1 MEVFC
6 SCYVYTNCGAIVVI
20 ASTTYIAIVELFDE
34 WPAPSSHEM
43 IIIIDYDNNM
53 YIE

>member
-1 MEVFC
+1 MKQLE
-6 SCYVYTNCGAIVVI
+6 AIL
-20 ASTTYIAIVELFDE
+20 TYLRSYMTIVELFDE